1 MWNSG
6 FYILWSHI
14 TQLYH
19 EDLESGLKLVCKLTS
34 DRISLTPYFVKRV
47 RLAAQVL
54 SETIANVLKHFGPPE
69 AAGTAKLGIMMDK
82 FFDCVNVKNTVEH
95 TLKKKPFLKPYDTV
109 NDVRFALSY
118 FTLWKEYIE
127 GRNDRPYTA
136 NAKANMFISW
146 QTYEGL
152 QFTIYSFKELLKFL
166 LQNGVPYD
174 NVLS

>member
-19 EDLESGLKLVCKLTS
+19 EDLESGLKLVPKLTN
-34 DRISLTPYFVKRV
+34 DHISLTPYSVMRV

-54 SETIANVLKHFGPPE
+54 SETVEKVLKHFSPPE
-69 AAGTAKLGIMMDK
+69 ADGTAQFCIMMDK
-82 FFDCVNVKNTVEH
+82 FFDCLNVKNTVEH
-95 TLKKKPFLKPYDTV
+95 TLKRKPFLKPYESV
-109 NDVRFALSY
+109 NDIRFAWLDYFLSY
-118 FTLWKEYIE
+118 FTLWKESIE
-127 GRNDRPYTA
+127 ERNDRLYTA

-152 QFTIYSFKELLKFL
+152 QVTVYSF
-166 LQNGVPYD
+166 Q
-174 NVLS
+174 